1 MKRILSLALAL
12 AMCLSLCACG
22 TGNTCTCDCA
32 QCAQCE
38 QKNHSHG
45 SDSQSSVTAK
55 KTENGKSKIE
65 FPDPVLLAEDDKI
78 RVELISF
85 FEEDSPYKHI
95 GKYVTMK
102 FTNKADYEIGV
113 RLENLFVDGNAAD
126 YIYSGSAPNILPGE
140 TTTYHFEIMDTFKN
154 TLDSLDQLYTLK
166 GRFKVM
172 RRTGTNHYAD
182 AYEVPFS
189 VEEAPNGATSPVEA
203 KKEYVPGDTVSTDMA
218 EFTLNEFVFRKG
230 LATYSEQDKKV
241 NIDDLYLP
249 ENGMVFATSK
259 FSICNLSRE
268 SYKVHSTVQ
277 MYVDYLDGYRY
288 GTKDGHVSYFT
299 HSKGIWKMTG
309 NGGGTGHWVELSPLM
324 SSDCDIYIPVP
335 QRVESDSEAPL
346 CIIVELPV
354 SSGGMKEFVYRIR

>member
-1 MKRILSLALAL
+1 MKKIVSLVLVFVL
-12 AMCLSLCACG
+12 CLSLCACG
-22 TGNTCTCDCA
+22 KSDGCSCNCA

-38 QKNHSHG
+38 
-45 SDSQSSVTAK
+45 K
-55 KTENGKSKIE
+55 KTHTHEEVLSATMAEIEDGKRKIV
-65 FPDPVLLAEDDKI
+65 FPEPLFLAEDQKI
-78 RVELISF
+78 RVELIRF

-140 TTTYHFEIMDTFKN
+140 TATYHFEIMDTFKN

-230 LATYSEQDKKV
+230 LATYSEQGKKV

-259 FSICNLSRE
+259 FTLCNLSGE
-268 SYKVHSTVQ
+268 SYNVHSSIQ
-277 MYVDYLDGYRY
+277 FYVDYNDGYRY
-288 GTKDGHVSYFT
+288 STRDRHSSYLS

-309 NGGGTGHWVELSPLM
+309 NGAGSGYFAELSPLM
-324 SSDCDIYIPVP
+324 RSSYDIYIPVP
-335 QRVESDSEAPL
+335 QMIETDTSTSL
-346 CIIVELPV
+346 CIIVELPT
-354 SSGGMKEFVYRIR
+354 SNGGKQEFAFRIR